1 MNIECINIKSKIAT
15 IKTVDAW
22 PSKNIIPNE
31 IYQQFNFRKNHTF
44 EGENSVT
51 IVNMFEPVWWTR
63 PLEAE
68 TETAWIKNEKD
79 EWVCTLPFFLGTE
92 KTWKS
97 NYNILVNKN
106 NLPTL
111 IQLKFNHKLSQ
122 EEKFKL
128 STATFYAI
136 IKTLINLG
144 ANEQDFCCI
153 NNDLLL
159 RGKKFVGN
167 EIIIENNIYTECL
180 FINLKYA
187 EEKELFEQIYTGKK
201 TNIWPITGI
210 LDEYPNISKEAFL
223 QTYCTELKKIF
234 DEFEL

>member
-1 MNIECINIKSKIAT
+1 MSIECINIQSKIAT

-79 EWVCTLPFFLGTE
+79 EWVCTLPFFLGT
-92 KTWKS
+92 KKIWKS
-97 NYNILVNKN
+97 NYNVLVNTN

-122 EEKFKL
+122 EEQFKL
-128 STATFYAI
+128 STTTFYAI
-136 IKTLINLG
+136 IKTLIKLG
-144 ANEQDFCCI
+144 AEEKDFCCI

-167 EIIIENNIYTECL
+167 EIIIDDNIYMECL
-180 FINLKYA
+180 FINLKYTEDKA
-187 EEKELFEQIYTGKK
+187 LFDQIYTGAK
-201 TNIWPITGI
+201 TKVWPITGI
-210 LDEYPNISKEAFL
+210 LDEYPEITKEAFL
-223 QTYCTELKKIF
+223 KAYCEELQ
-234 DEFEL
+234 ECLNQFEL